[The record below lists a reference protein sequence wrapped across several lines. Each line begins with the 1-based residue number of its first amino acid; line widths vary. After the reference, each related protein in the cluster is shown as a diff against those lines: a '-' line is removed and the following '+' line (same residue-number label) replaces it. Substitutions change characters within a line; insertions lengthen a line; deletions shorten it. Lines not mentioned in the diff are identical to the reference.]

1 MHSRVRNDEK
11 IIDTLRDYLERKLVS
26 YGNLK
31 YTYLVINKRNPVDIF
46 VVTSYPDEWADI
58 YKSHN
63 YQHIDP
69 VVLTALKRVSPFAW
83 DENLTVLSDLK
94 SSKIF
99 SLSKK
104 YNIVNGFTFVLH
116 DHMNN
121 LGMLSLIM
129 ETGAEKG
136 PENRVA
142 QDMDKLQCLL
152 IKTHEKMLMLNQS
165 AARSS
170 HISPSLSSGDKPIFS
185 PRENEVLHWA
195 SMGKTYDEISKIINI
210 TTRTVKY
217 HMGNV
222 VKKLGVINAKQAIR
236 LGVELE
242 LIKPV
247 LVSQAKT

>member
-1 MHSRVRNDEK
+1 MHSRVRNDQK
-11 IIDTLRDYLERKLVS
+11 IIETLRDYIERKLAV
-26 YGNLK
+26 YGTLK
-31 YTYLVINKRNPVDIF
+31 YTYMVINKKNPTNIF
-46 VVTSYPDEWADI
+46 VVTSYPDEWVNI
-58 YKSHN
+58 YRTHN
-63 YQHIDP
+63 YHHIDP
-69 VVLTALKRVSPFAW
+69 VVLTAFKRVSPFAW

-104 YNIVNGFTFVLH
+104 FSIANGFTFVLH

-129 ETGAEKG
+129 EAGEDKG
-136 PENRVA
+136 PENIVA
-142 QDMDKLQCLL
+142 QDMDKLQYLL

-165 AARSS
+165 AARALPNAAVNAS
-170 HISPSLSSGDKPIFS
+170 KPIFS
-185 PRENEVLHWA
+185 ARENEVLHWA
-195 SMGKTYDEISKIINI
+195 SMGKTYDEISRIINI

-247 LVSQAKT
+247 LVSPAKT

>member
-1 MHSRVRNDEK
+1 MFSGLQNDDRK
-11 IIDTLRDYLERKLVS
+11 IETLRDYINRKLEVYGSPRYS
-26 YGNLK
+26 YM
-31 YTYLVINKRNPVDIF
+31 VINKKNPADIF
-46 VVTSYPDEWADI
+46 MVSSYPNEWLDF
-58 YKSHN
+58 YKENN

-69 VVLTALKRVSPFAW
+69 VVLTALKRCSPFSW
-83 DENLTVLSDLK
+83 DENITVLSDLK
-94 SSKIF
+94 SSKLF

-116 DHMNN
+116 DPMNN
-121 LGMLSLIM
+121 LAMLSLM
-129 ETGAEKG
+129 MDNHANKELEA
-136 PENRVA
+136 NVA
-142 QDMDKLQCLL
+142 RDVEKLQMLL
-152 IKTHEKMLMLNQS
+152 IEVHEKMLMLNQNVPGV
-165 AARSS
+165 AAR
-170 HISPSLSSGDKPIFS
+170 IGGNTARKAILS

-195 SMGKTYDEISKIINI
+195 SMGKTYQEVALITGI

-247 LVSQAKT
+247 LS